1 MHLFGLL
8 RSPKVILANPVTMN
22 SRNVTPTSSTA
33 ISIFTPVKCSYLG
46 SHRLLSELIITAG
59 FSMFILV
66 SWDLGGTQNE
76 TSVVFVCSFFA
87 ICRQSTDSK
96 EIPQLRTEMG
106 LVGTNCW
113 WSKGNDYLRYLESF
127 KFPSNAL
134 IMTCSP
140 MKYWMRKGHF
150 NSPLLC
156 ILWCNNPPSSSLL
169 DRVVLSLMGLQPT
182 QQTKYQLGTVWVD
195 LCNEIVD
202 QSCL

>member
-59 FSMFILV
+59 FS
-66 SWDLGGTQNE
+66 
-76 TSVVFVCSFFA
+76 
-87 ICRQSTDSK
+87 K

-127 KFPSNAL
+127 KFPSNTL

-140 MKYWMRKGHF
+140 MKYWMRKGYF